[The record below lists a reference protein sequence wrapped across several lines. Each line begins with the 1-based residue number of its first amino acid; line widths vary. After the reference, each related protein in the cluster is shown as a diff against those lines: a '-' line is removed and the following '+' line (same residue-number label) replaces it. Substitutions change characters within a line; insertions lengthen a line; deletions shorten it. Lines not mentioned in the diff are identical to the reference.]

1 MILVPAV
8 ANTEKWLWIEWIRTH
23 PEDIWLALREHL
35 IFTGAAVGGGL
46 CLSLPLAL
54 LAARRPRLRTA
65 VLGLTGA
72 VYTIPSL
79 ALFAVLVPVF
89 GLARITVILP
99 LIGYTLLILVR
110 NIIAGLDGVAASVK
124 DSADGLG
131 FTPLS
136 RLLRVELPLAVP
148 AITAGVRIAT
158 VTTIGLTTIA
168 AIAGLGG
175 LGQLIVIGLNRP
187 LRTAVTVGAILSVVL
202 AVVADLGLGAVQRI
216 LTPWARRR
224 S

>member
-1 MILVPAV
+1 MIAV
-8 ANTEKWLWIEWIRTH
+8 ANTERWLWWTWVRTH
-23 PEDIWLALREHL
+23 PEEIFGALREHV
-35 IFTGAAVGGGL
+35 IFTLAGLGGGL
-46 CLSLPLAL
+46 LVSIPLAL

-79 ALFAVLVPVF
+79 ALFAILVPIF
-89 GLARITVILP
+89 GLHRPTVILP

-110 NIIAGLDGVAASVK
+110 NTIAGLDGVPSAVK
-124 DSADGLG
+124 DAADGLG
-131 FTPLS
+131 FTPLA
-136 RLLRVELPLAVP
+136 RLLRVEMPLALP
-148 AITAGVRIAT
+148 AIAAGARIAA

-187 LRTAVTVGAILSVVL
+187 MRTAVTVGALLSVVL
-202 AVVADLGLGAVQRI
+202 AVVADLGLGGLQRA
-216 LTPWARRR
+216 LTPWARKGR
-224 S
+224 